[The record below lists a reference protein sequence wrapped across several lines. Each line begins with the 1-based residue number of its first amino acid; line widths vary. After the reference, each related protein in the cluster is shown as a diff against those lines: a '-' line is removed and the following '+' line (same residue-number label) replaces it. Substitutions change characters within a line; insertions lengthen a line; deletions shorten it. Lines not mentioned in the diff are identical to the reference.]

1 MGGSGGWAGTVLT
14 TGRGGAAGVRPEAGC
29 WPQMERLA
37 VLGRQLAQQRLG
49 PRRPPEH
56 SCHHRRQDRDPQDPT
71 LRSPWRRAAAPAAA
85 PAAAGAGRRRP
96 YVLLMTGMN
105 EFQIDD
111 QLFDRVWF
119 PAAGPRL
126 REIADLHVAASPAE
140 AAKAMPLAEV
150 IVYWG
155 EDPWPYDVLSE
166 HLPAATR
173 LRWLQ
178 SCSAGVE
185 KLCAVFTAHRP
196 ASESVIVTNAKG
208 VYGPVLAEHA
218 LFCCLHFS
226 RRYPY
231 FEANRQAR
239 LWQSFSPYS
248 LRGQTL
254 AIVGFGLSGL
264 EIARL
269 AHAFGMQVE
278 VLRSTLVDEMAKEER
293 EELIDRIV
301 ERHDLHSLLATAD
314 FVVSVGAPDMT
325 RSGAF
330 RMTRSR
336 IFCFSPSSF
345 GRR

>member
-1 MGGSGGWAGTVLT
+1 
-14 TGRGGAAGVRPEAGC
+14 
-29 WPQMERLA
+29 
-37 VLGRQLAQQRLG
+37 
-49 PRRPPEH
+49 
-56 SCHHRRQDRDPQDPT
+56 
-71 LRSPWRRAAAPAAA
+71 
-85 PAAAGAGRRRP
+85 
-96 YVLLMTGMN
+96 
-105 EFQIDD
+105 
-111 QLFDRVWF
+111 
-119 PAAGPRL
+119 
-126 REIADLHVAASPAE
+126 
-140 AAKAMPLAEV
+140 MPLAEV

-269 AHAFGMQVE
+269 AHAFGMRVE

-293 EELIDRIV
+293 DELIGFICAFMNVQEFKDRAKATQH
-301 ERHDLHSLLATAD
+301 EPYSGKAHQRSLQ
-314 FVVSVGAPDMT
+314 
-325 RSGAF
+325 
-330 RMTRSR
+330 RMIELGDQMRPLIGPSR
-336 IFCFSPSSF
+336 L
-345 GRR
+345 